1 MAVLDAAALQT
12 ASQSEKR
19 DAAETLV
26 NSASAGD
33 KKEVAQAAANALT
46 PEQRAELAKTWI
58 PSDSKD
64 RMIVYV
70 VAIVAAVIIAIGLT
84 LIAADQQSAQGSI
97 SSQIM
102 TAMTGITGLI
112 LGGLF
117 GAYRGS

>member
-26 NSASAGD
+26 NSASAGY

-97 SSQIM
+97 S
-102 TAMTGITGLI
+102 
-112 LGGLF
+112 
-117 GAYRGS
+117 